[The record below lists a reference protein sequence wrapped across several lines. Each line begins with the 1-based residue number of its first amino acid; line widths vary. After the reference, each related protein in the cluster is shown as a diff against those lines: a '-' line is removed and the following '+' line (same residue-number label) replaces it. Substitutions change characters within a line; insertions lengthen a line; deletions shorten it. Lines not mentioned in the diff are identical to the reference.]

1 MNDGW
6 LARFEEAEELVDD
19 AFATVRE
26 RDSCAALGSSPE
38 AARLTA
44 AVMRK
49 ADTLTSK
56 LDALRTDLSDAVVTE
71 RESRRRENM
80 LRELRTRS
88 DDLAIAMNGP
98 STSPL
103 TSPAHVY
110 PGESHRVDVDED
122 NEDNRSI
129 LQLQRNLMREQDE
142 ELEELSRVVTS
153 TKHIGLAVGEEL
165 DLHAR
170 LLDDLET
177 DVERSGSMLRRAHA
191 LARRVYENSG
201 GGCKFFA
208 LSSALVAV
216 LVCLVILIEKTKKH

>member
-1 MNDGW
+1 
-6 LARFEEAEELVDD
+6 
-19 AFATVRE
+19 
-26 RDSCAALGSSPE
+26 
-38 AARLTA
+38 
-44 AVMRK
+44 MRK

-56 LDALRTDLSDAVVTE
+56 LDALRTDLVNAVVTE

-88 DDLAIAMNGP
+88 DDLALAMNGP

>member
-1 MNDGW
+1 
-6 LARFEEAEELVDD
+6 
-19 AFATVRE
+19 
-26 RDSCAALGSSPE
+26 
-38 AARLTA
+38 
-44 AVMRK
+44 
-49 ADTLTSK
+49 
-56 LDALRTDLSDAVVTE
+56 
-71 RESRRRENM
+71 
-80 LRELRTRS
+80 
-88 DDLAIAMNGP
+88 
-98 STSPL
+98 
-103 TSPAHVY
+103 
-110 PGESHRVDVDED
+110 
-122 NEDNRSI
+122 
-129 LQLQRNLMREQDE
+129 MREQDE